1 MKGAVLTTF
10 SEPRPAVRTVL
21 VGLMLA
27 IFLGALDQTIVA
39 VSLPAI
45 SAGFGDFDL
54 LAWVISGYM
63 VAMTISMPIY
73 GKLGDLYGRR
83 VLMLFAIALFT
94 LASLLCGAAQSMEQL
109 VIARVLQGIGAGGMM
124 SVSQAIIG
132 DIVPPRERGR
142 YQGYFS
148 SMYAVASIAGPVLG
162 GLLTEYLSWRWVFL
176 INLPVGLVALAVSRR
191 SLRGL
196 PVPGRKPVIDYLG
209 TMLMIAGLGSL
220 LLAITEVGQGAR
232 WNDPQMLA
240 LFAAALVLV
249 ALFVVQERRAPEP
262 LVPMHLFGIRAA
274 TLSWLISFFASFQV
288 ISLSVLVPLR
298 FQSVTGA
305 GADSAAL
312 HLLPLAMGVPIGA
325 YCCGRLTAII
335 GRYKPQIV
343 GGGLLM
349 PLAIAGLALTPP
361 SAYFL
366 SGVCML
372 LTGIAAGTQFPT
384 SLVAAQ
390 SAVETKHLGVATSN
404 ITLFRSLGGAVGIAL
419 MSALLLAMLQPLA
432 GDAGHGLS
440 ASALLASLSG
450 DGHEAQRLAL
460 DGVFGHLF
468 LINAGFGALAL
479 LIALSLPDT
488 HCAAGATISEWRG
501 SVLVVEVADLAQVRQ
516 QHADQQRHAA
526 HDRDIDVEHVLHA
539 DALQSQRSVL
549 GGATED
555 GVTHRVG

>member
-94 LASLLCGAAQSMEQL
+94 FASLLCGAAQSMEQL

-176 INLPVGLVALAVSRR
+176 INLPVGLVALAVSRQT
-191 SLRGL
+191 LRGL

-240 LFAAALVLV
+240 LFAAAVVLI

-298 FQSVTGA
+298 FQ
-305 GADSAAL
+305 
-312 HLLPLAMGVPIGA
+312 
-325 YCCGRLTAII
+325 
-335 GRYKPQIV
+335 
-343 GGGLLM
+343 
-349 PLAIAGLALTPP
+349 
-361 SAYFL
+361 
-366 SGVCML
+366 
-372 LTGIAAGTQFPT
+372 
-384 SLVAAQ
+384 
-390 SAVETKHLGVATSN
+390 
-404 ITLFRSLGGAVGIAL
+404 
-419 MSALLLAMLQPLA
+419 
-432 GDAGHGLS
+432 
-440 ASALLASLSG
+440 
-450 DGHEAQRLAL
+450 
-460 DGVFGHLF
+460 
-468 LINAGFGALAL
+468 
-479 LIALSLPDT
+479 
-488 HCAAGATISEWRG
+488 
-501 SVLVVEVADLAQVRQ
+501 
-516 QHADQQRHAA
+516 
-526 HDRDIDVEHVLHA
+526 
-539 DALQSQRSVL
+539 
-549 GGATED
+549 
-555 GVTHRVG
+555 